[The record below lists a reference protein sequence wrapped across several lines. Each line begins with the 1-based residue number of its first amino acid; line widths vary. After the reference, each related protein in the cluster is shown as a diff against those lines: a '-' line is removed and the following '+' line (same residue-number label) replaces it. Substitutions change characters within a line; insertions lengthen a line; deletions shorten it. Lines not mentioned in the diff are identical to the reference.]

1 MQIQD
6 SSQTVVINE
15 LDLLQSKLTL
25 KNARILELGCGRA
38 EKTQALAKTGL
49 PQEIIAL
56 EVDHQQHAKNLQIGP
71 IAGVTFALGGAQ
83 ALPFEDNSFDIVM
96 MFKSLHHVPVPLME
110 TALAEINRVLKPG
123 GFAWISE
130 PVFAG
135 DLNEIMR
142 LFHDEQS
149 VRELAFNAVK
159 TTVENG
165 RLNLSKQYFF
175 YTRSQFKDFN
185 DFDRRMIQVTHS
197 DHRLPPDTHARV
209 KAKFESFMDA
219 DGAQFLTP
227 QRVDLLIKPLADST
241 LN

>member
-6 SSQTVVINE
+6 SNQTVILSE
-15 LDLLQSKLTL
+15 IDLLQSELPL

-38 EKTQALAKTGL
+38 EKTQALAKLGL
-49 PQEIIAL
+49 TQEIIAL

-83 ALPFEDNSFDIVM
+83 ALPFADNSFDIVM
-96 MFKSLHHVPVPLME
+96 MFKSLHHVPVAMLNA
-110 TALAEINRVLKPG
+110 ALGEINRVLKPG

-135 DLNEIMR
+135 DFNEIMR

-149 VRELAFNAVK
+149 VRELAFNAIK
-159 TTVENG
+159 SAVETG

-175 YTRSQFKDFN
+175 NVRNQFKDFN

-197 DHRLPPDTHARV
+197 DHRLPPDLYARV

-219 DGAQFLTP
+219 NGAQFLTP
-227 QRVDLLIKPLADST
+227 QRVDLLTKPLHS
-241 LN
+241 